1 MMARSILQ
9 RLRQI
14 SISSSLRGAFLMGA
28 LLTLIVSSV
37 SLYSWHEQSSQ
48 IRYSLD
54 EYFPRIHSAFLIEGN
69 LNLVVDQLNEFLLA
83 PNTTV
88 RLQLRNQI
96 IQHLDKIERLSQGL
110 SPAERQQ
117 LAVILQDSRALLSE
131 LDRVLYNMFLVRE
144 KVGEL
149 SARIDWLHDDFTTEL
164 NSLVQD
170 FTWQQGTLLDQ
181 IEARQGDAAQ
191 YLKRSREVQNEQQQ
205 VYTLARIENQIV
217 DDLRD
222 RLNELKSG
230 NDDGMLVETHIR
242 YLENLKKT
250 SDENIRALDDWPS
263 TITLR
268 QTIDEL
274 LEIGMVKNKMPDTM
288 RDYVTAQKALVD
300 ASRAREATLG
310 RFRTLLEAQLGSS
323 HQQMQMF
330 NQRMGQIVRVSGGLI
345 LVATLL
351 ALLLAWVLN
360 HYFIRSRLVKRFTAL
375 NQAVV
380 QIGLGRTDA
389 TIPVY
394 GRDELGRIA
403 GLLRHT
409 LGQLNAQKQQLEQ
422 EIGERKTIEA
432 DLRAT
437 QDELIQTAK
446 LAVVGQ
452 TMTTLAHEINQP
464 LNALLMYLFTAGR
477 AIEQGQTAQARATL
491 SKAEGLIN
499 RIDAIIRSLRQFTR
513 RAELETPLHPVDL
526 RQTFTVAWELLA
538 MRHKPQQG
546 TLEIPDETVWI
557 RGDEVRVHQVLV
569 NVLSNALD
577 ACPNAAKICHP
588 TAAAAALAVQQVIE
602 RDRLLEQVQQQG
614 TYLQQALHDVLG
626 GLPYVGDTRG
636 RGLFA
641 GVELVCDKERK
652 TAFDPLLKLHA
663 AIKAQCMAH
672 GLLVYPMGGT
682 IDGQR
687 GDHILI
693 APPFI
698 VSRSELDFVVDT
710 LHKVISEETHK
721 LMRRQP

>member
-1 MMARSILQ
+1 MKNITLWQ
-9 RLRQI
+9 RLRQV
-14 SISSSLRGAFLMGA
+14 SISTSLRCAFLMGA

-69 LNLVVDQLNEFLLA
+69 LNLVVDQLNEFLQA

-88 RLQLRNQI
+88 RLQLRTQI
-96 IQHLDKIERLSQGL
+96 IQHLDTIERLSRGL
-110 SPAERQQ
+110 SSRERQQ
-117 LAVILQDSRALLSE
+117 LTVILRDSRSLLSE
-131 LDRVLYNMFLVRE
+131 LDRALYNMFLLRE
-144 KVGEL
+144 KVSEL

-181 IEARQGDAAQ
+181 IASRQGDTAQ

-230 NDDGMLVETHIR
+230 RDDDTQVETHLR
-242 YLENLKKT
+242 YFENLKKT
-250 SDENIRALDDWPS
+250 ADENIRMLDDWPG

-274 LEIGMVKNKMPDTM
+274 LDMGIVKNKMPDTM
-288 RDYVTAQKALVD
+288 REYVAAQKALED
-300 ASRAREATLG
+300 ASRTREATLG
-310 RFRTLLEAQLGSS
+310 RFRTLLEAQLGST

-330 NQRMGQIVRVSGGLI
+330 NQRMEQIVRVSGGLI
-345 LVATLL
+345 LVATAL
-351 ALLLAWVLN
+351 ALLLAWVFN
-360 HYFIRSRLVKRFTAL
+360 HYFIRSRLVKRFTLL

-380 QIGLGRTDA
+380 QIGLGGTET

-394 GRDELGRIA
+394 GNDELGRIA

-409 LGQLNAQKQQLEQ
+409 LGQLNVQKQQLEQ
-422 EIGERKTIEA
+422 EITDRKVIEA

-464 LNALLMYLFTAGR
+464 LNALSMYLFTARR
-477 AIEQGQTAQARATL
+477 AIEQTQKEQASMML
-491 SKAEGLIN
+491 GKAEGVIS

-513 RAELETPLHPVDL
+513 RAELETSLHAVDL
-526 RQTFTVAWELLA
+526 AQMFSAAWELLA
-538 MRHKPQQG
+538 MRHRSLQATLVLPQG
-546 TLEIPDETVWI
+546 TATVS
-557 RGDEVRVHQVLV
+557 GDEVRTQQVLV
-569 NVLSNALD
+569 NVLANALD
-577 ACPNAAKICHP
+577 VCGQGAVITVNWQMQGKTLNVFIGDILNCSTPGIYLPHCARYLMPKMSHCNRRRNFCPPI
-588 TAAAAALAVQQVIE
+588 L
-602 RDRLLEQVQQQG
+602 
-614 TYLQQALHDVLG
+614 
-626 GLPYVGDTRG
+626 TRH
-636 RGLFA
+636 L
-641 GVELVCDKERK
+641 
-652 TAFDPLLKLHA
+652 T
-663 AIKAQCMAH
+663 
-672 GLLVYPMGGT
+672 
-682 IDGQR
+682 
-687 GDHILI
+687 
-693 APPFI
+693 
-698 VSRSELDFVVDT
+698 
-710 LHKVISEETHK
+710 
-721 LMRRQP
+721 

>member
-1 MMARSILQ
+1 MLQ

-14 SISSSLRGAFLMGA
+14 SISSSLRGAFLTGA

-54 EYFPRIHSAFLIEGN
+54 EYFPRIHAAFLIEGN

-117 LAVILQDSRALLSE
+117 LGVILQDSRALLAE

-149 SARIDWLHDDFTTEL
+149 AARIDWLHDDFTTEL

-181 IEARQGDAAQ
+181 IEARQGDARQ
-191 YLKRSREVQNEQQQ
+191 YLKRAREVQNEQQQ

-250 SDENIRALDDWPS
+250 ADENIRALDDWPS

-274 LEIGMVKNKMPDTM
+274 LEIGMVKNNMPDTM
-288 RDYVTAQKALVD
+288 RDYVSAQKALVE
-300 ASRAREATLG
+300 ASRSREATLG

-330 NQRMGQIVRVSGGLI
+330 NQRM
-345 LVATLL
+345 A
-351 ALLLAWVLN
+351 
-360 HYFIRSRLVKRFTAL
+360 
-375 NQAVV
+375 
-380 QIGLGRTDA
+380 QIGLGRTEA

-422 EIGERKTIEA
+422 EIGERKAIEA

-464 LNALLMYLFTAGR
+464 LNALSMYLFTAGR
-477 AIEQGQTAQARATL
+477 AIEQGQAEQARTTL

-546 TLEIPDETVWI
+546 TLVIPDDTVWI
-557 RGDEVRVHQVLV
+557 QGDEVRVHQVLV

-577 ACPNAAKICHP
+577 ACPHAAQITVSWQIQGGRLCVLIADNGP
-588 TAAAAALAVQQVIE
+588 GWPAAL
-602 RDRLLEQVQQQG
+602 
-614 TYLQQALHDVLG
+614 
-626 GLPYVGDTRG
+626 LPS
-636 RGLFA
+636 
-641 GVELVCDKERK
+641 
-652 TAFDPLLKLHA
+652 LLKPFTTS
-663 AIKAQCMAH
+663 KTV
-672 GLLVYPMGGT
+672 GLGIGLS
-682 IDGQR
+682 IC
-687 GDHILI
+687 
-693 APPFI
+693 
-698 VSRSELDFVVDT
+698 VSLMTQMEGALRLASTFTRSACVVLEFNLTDV
-710 LHKVISEETHK
+710 KDVE
-721 LMRRQP
+721 

>member
-1 MMARSILQ
+1 MKALLQ

-14 SISSSLRGAFLMGA
+14 SISSSLRGAFLIGA
-28 LLTLIVSSV
+28 LLTMIVSGA

-54 EYFPRIHSAFLIEGN
+54 EYFPRIHSAFHIEGS

-83 PNTTV
+83 PNTTA
-88 RLQLRNQI
+88 RLQLRKQI
-96 IQHLDKIERLSQGL
+96 MQQLDKIERLSQGL
-110 SPAERQQ
+110 SSQECEQ
-117 LAVILQDSRALLSE
+117 LSMILQDSRTLLSE
-131 LDRVLYNMFLVRE
+131 LDRALYNMFLVRE
-144 KVGEL
+144 KVSEL

-181 IEARQGDAAQ
+181 IESRQRDPAQ

-230 NDDGMLVETHIR
+230 NDDGTLVETHIR
-242 YLENLKKT
+242 YLESLKKT
-250 SDENIRALDDWPS
+250 ADENIRALDDWPS

-274 LEIGMVKNKMPDTM
+274 LDIGMVKNKMPDTL
-288 RDYVTAQKALVD
+288 RDYIAAQKSLID
-300 ASRAREATLG
+300 ASRVREVTLG
-310 RFRTLLEAQLGSS
+310 RFRTLLEKQLGNS
-323 HQQMQMF
+323 HQQMQVF
-330 NQRMGQIVRVSGGLI
+330 NERMEQIARVSGALI

-351 ALLLAWVLN
+351 ALLLAWALN

-375 NQAVV
+375 NHAVV
-380 QIGLGRTDA
+380 QIGLGATDA

-409 LGQLNAQKQQLEQ
+409 LGLLNAQKWQLEQ
-422 EIGERKTIEA
+422 EIAERKVIEA

-464 LNALLMYLFTAGR
+464 LNALSMYLYTAGR
-477 AIEQGQTAQARATL
+477 AIEQGNTGQASTALT
-491 SKAEGLIN
+491 KGEGLIN

-513 RAELETPLHPVDL
+513 RAELELPLHPVDL
-526 RQTFTVAWELLA
+526 RQTFSAAWELLA
-538 MRHKPQQG
+538 MRHKPLQG
-546 TLEIPDETVWI
+546 VLLLPDEEQWVC
-557 RGDEVRVHQVLV
+557 GDEVRIQQVLV
-569 NVLSNALD
+569 NLLSNALD
-577 ACPNAAKICHP
+577 ACPGGA
-588 TAAAAALAVQQVIE
+588 TVTVSW
-602 RDRLLEQVQQQG
+602 QVQADTLCVLVADNG
-614 TYLQQALHDVLG
+614 PGWPPAL
-626 GLPYVGDTRG
+626 LPS
-636 RGLFA
+636 
-641 GVELVCDKERK
+641 
-652 TAFDPLLKLHA
+652 LLKPFTTSKDVGLG
-663 AIKAQCMAH
+663 IGLSICVSLMAQMEGELRLASTLTKNACVV
-672 GLLVYPMGGT
+672 LLFN
-682 IDGQR
+682 R
-687 GDHILI
+687 
-693 APPFI
+693 
-698 VSRSELDFVVDT
+698 VD
-710 LHKVISEETHK
+710 VNDAE
-721 LMRRQP
+721 